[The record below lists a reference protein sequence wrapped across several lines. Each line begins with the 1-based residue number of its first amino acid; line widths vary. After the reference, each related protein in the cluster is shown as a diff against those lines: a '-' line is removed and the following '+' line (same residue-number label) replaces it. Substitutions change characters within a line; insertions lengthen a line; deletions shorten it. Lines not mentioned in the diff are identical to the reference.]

1 MLKYYKYRIPFKKI
15 FKTSIGDFAHREG
28 IYLMYEE
35 NGIQAFGEVAP
46 LPGFSIEKLSDVQIV
61 LQQNKKY
68 IEDALKSDTTRQV
81 FQILS
86 QIHNFPSLDFGL
98 STLVN
103 DFKAK
108 QKGVP
113 LAEYLFEEYSR
124 EIECNGTI
132 GLQDYELAIDNAK
145 RIVGSGFKTLKV
157 KVGDNFQNEKR
168 ILFAIRE
175 LFPELKIRIDANQN
189 WNVQEAITNLNELSE
204 IDIEYCEQP
213 VSAQSNTDL
222 KKVKEHTS
230 IKIAADESIRNK
242 EQAIELIQENC
253 CDIMILKPALIGDF
267 KSLFVTKE
275 VADTHNIYT
284 VITTSLDGIIG
295 RITTA
300 ILVSGLNIDMYG
312 HGLATGNLLNE
323 VGVGSEKIEHGSYFL
338 PQVNGIG
345 SPIDLT
351 YFEEML

>member
-1 MLKYYKYRIPFKKI
+1 MLKYYKYRIPFKKA
-15 FKTSIGDFAHREG
+15 FKTSLGDFAHREG
-28 IYLMYEE
+28 IYLVYEE
-35 NGIQAFGEVAP
+35 NGVRAFGEVAP

-103 DFKAK
+103 DLKAK

-113 LAEYLFEEYSR
+113 LAEFLFDKYAG

-132 GLQDYELAIDNAK
+132 GIQDYELAITNAK
-145 RIVGSGFKTLKV
+145 RIVSSGFKTLKV
-157 KVGDNFQNEKR
+157 KVGNNFQNEKK
-168 ILFAIRE
+168 ILFTIRE
-175 LFPELKIRIDANQN
+175 LFPELKIRIDANQG
-189 WNVQEAITNLNELSE
+189 WNVQEAITNLNELSD

-213 VSAQSNTDL
+213 VSAQNNTDL

-323 VGVGSEKIEHGSYFL
+323 VGVGSEKIETGSYYL
-338 PQVNGIG
+338 PKVNGIG
-345 SPIDLT
+345 SPLDLT
-351 YFEEML
+351 YFEEMI